1 MGKILEFENTTKAS
15 QKQYESDEKLNNL
28 TDILN
33 DTIQKLN
40 DTGIVLAG
48 EIILYTKTDKSEGF
62 VSAKTGL
69 GSLESQVLFIT
80 DFLNNDVRSLVKSK
94 LEKVK
99 EDNTNDGEDGGK
111 TE

>member
-28 TDILN
+28 TEILN

-40 DTGIVLAG
+40 DTGTVFGG

-62 VSAKTGL
+62 VSAKMGL
-69 GSLESQVLFIT
+69 GSLESQVLFLT
-80 DFLNNDVRSLVKSK
+80 DFLNSDVRNSVESK
-94 LEKVK
+94 LEKAK
-99 EDNTNDGEDGGK
+99 EDNTNDREDGGK